1 MNYHDLHTRFLEI
14 RSKQAESFRKVET
27 KLDQVVTEVIYAA
40 TCNAMSNVASGD
52 NRVYMQ
58 AVSLGTG
65 MGKTTSA
72 CAILAAAAL
81 TDPHFS
87 AAYVVPTARIGE
99 EVQQI
104 IEASLGQG
112 SVYLWT
118 SYHDKN
124 SRIEVGRIVE
134 ALGHL
139 PARQTMKDGLPMER
153 IVIVTH
159 ETLKNE
165 AKHGHEY
172 GVTTYK
178 GRPRNVVFIDESPSV
193 LDIYHTTAEELQGLH
208 HDCSGRNELKFVL
221 PTISTVVA
229 RMSEVME
236 ADGYGYLTADLIS
249 AAEFEVFSRITT
261 DDIRQ
266 LTDDDLS
273 DELRAD
279 EGAVVRNLLMFLKA
293 ASHGNVFYSKKD
305 RTFFS
310 YQLHLCKTYPGY
322 VLLDATSDLEGL
334 VKLDTGIRSIP
345 VPSASYEN
353 LEIYSLD
360 MPKRFNNKIEVTKS
374 RELGRAY
381 AKYIKDMV
389 CANADQ
395 ESDVLI
401 VLPKILL
408 DQELIEAANNPHE
421 PLNWNGIKVN
431 TQHWG
436 AGVGSNKFRNKSHV
450 FLFGDH
456 VLGRS
461 VTIARA
467 HGWSGV
473 TVDNRVLKDA
483 VERRTTG
490 KRYRP
495 KGMYGSCH
503 DGFQLRWTKQLAMRG
518 TARKIDGE
526 GRANAMKLFTTMSR
540 DLLLDVYSELF
551 PGAPLPK
558 PAQEGVDVLREET
571 KGRQGLKTLLF
582 KGQQAY
588 YSADEIAVELSIPTH
603 RLGREFEA
611 IRNRGEAA
619 NWELCKAKN
628 LGKAGRSSFVV
639 NWTRIP
645 GKLHLNDVAKLH

>member
-1 MNYHDLHTRFLEI
+1 MNYHDLHTHFLEI
-14 RSKQAESFRKVET
+14 RSKQAESFGKKET
-27 KLDQVVTEVIYAA
+27 KLDKNVSEVTYTA

-52 NRVYMQ
+52 NRIYMQ

-112 SVYLWT
+112 TVYLWT

-134 ALGHL
+134 ALGQL
-139 PARQTMKDGLPMER
+139 PARQTTKDGLPMER
-153 IVIVTH
+153 IIIVTH

-165 AKHGHEY
+165 AKHDDDY

-178 GRPRNVVFIDESPSV
+178 GKPRNVVFIDESPSV
-193 LDIYHTTAEELQGLH
+193 LDMYHTTAEELQGLH
-208 HDCSGRNELKFVL
+208 HDCSARDELRFAL
-221 PTISTVVA
+221 PNISTVVA

-236 ADGYGYLTADLIS
+236 AEGQNYLTADLIS
-249 AAEFEVFSRITT
+249 PPEFEILNRITA
-261 DDIRQ
+261 DDIWQ
-266 LTDDDLS
+266 LTNDELS
-273 DELRAD
+273 DELRAG
-279 EGAVVRNLLMFLKA
+279 EGAATHNLLMFLKA

-310 YQLHLCKTYPGY
+310 YQLHLCKSYPGY

-334 VKLDTGIRSIP
+334 VKLDAGIRSIP

-360 MPKRFNNKIEVTKS
+360 MPKRFNNKLKVAKS
-374 RELGRAY
+374 RELARAY
-381 AKYIKDMV
+381 AKYIKGTV
-389 CANADQ
+389 CANTNPKD
-395 ESDVLI
+395 EVLI

-408 DQELIEAANNPHE
+408 DQELIEVASNPE
-421 PLNWNGIKVN
+421 KPLNWCGTKVN

-436 AGVGSNKFRNKSHV
+436 AGVGSNKFRDKTHV
-450 FLFGDH
+450 FMFGDH

-461 VTIARA
+461 ATIARS
-467 HGWSGV
+467 HGWSGLAV
-473 TVDNRVLKDA
+473 NNVALKDA
-483 VERRTTG
+483 VGRRVVG

-495 KGMYGSCH
+495 KGMYGGCH

-518 TARKIDGE
+518 TARKIDGD
-526 GRANAMKLFTTMSR
+526 GKASAMKLFTTMHR
-540 DLLLDVYSELF
+540 ELLIDVYSDLF
-551 PGAPLPK
+551 PGAPFPK
-558 PAQEGVDVLREET
+558 PAMEGVEVQREEE
-571 KGRQGLKTLLF
+571 KGRQGLRALLF

-588 YSADEIAVELSIPTH
+588 YSAEEIAVELSIPTN

-611 IRNRGEAA
+611 IKDRGEAL
-619 NWELCKAKN
+619 NWELCAAKK
-628 LGKAGRSSFVV
+628 LGKCGRSKYLV

-645 GKLHLNDVAKLH
+645 NKLEPGDLAKIH